1 MRAII
6 DESFTKFDTIATNL
20 FSPIV
25 SVKLERIA
33 NRFTDSELIVRIC
46 YENNMFWWTLE
57 EIFPMEP
64 DRMSN
69 ILMRVTSEDGKKA
82 QQKFSYLTRSKKVLQ
97 LAKGRLDESAWLG
110 SVFVSDDIPY
120 DKMKEIYRV

>member
-33 NRFTDSELIVRIC
+33 NRFTDSELIVTIR
-46 YENNMFWWTLE
+46 YESNMFWWSLE
-57 EIFPMEP
+57 ETFPKE
-64 DRMSN
+64 DR
-69 ILMRVTSEDGKKA
+69 K
-82 QQKFSYLTRSKKVLQ
+82 
-97 LAKGRLDESAWLG
+97 
-110 SVFVSDDIPY
+110 SVV
-120 DKMKEIYRV
+120 